1 MKDFSTLPKIIA
13 VDFDGT
19 IVSDEFPKIGKPNY
33 GLIRTLRAMQRKGVK
48 LILWT
53 SRNNSCEMGALLT
66 NAIEACEHFG
76 LKFDAIN
83 ENISEVKKLTGGDTR
98 KVYADVYLDD
108 HSINAATDRLY
119 WSYRVGITF
128 QNLLAIEDEIKDEE
142 ILACQENK
150 PL

>member
-19 IVSDEFPKIGKPNY
+19 IVSDEFPEIGKPNY
-33 GLIRTLRAMQRKGVK
+33 ELIRTLRAMQRKGVK

-53 SRNNSCEMGALLT
+53 SRNNSCEMGTLLT
-66 NAIEACEHFG
+66 NAIEACEHLG

-119 WSYRVGITF
+119 WAYRVGVTF

-142 ILACQENK
+142 ILTCQENK

>member
-33 GLIRTLRAMQRKGVK
+33 ELIRTLRAMQRKGVK

-53 SRNNSCEMGALLT
+53 SRNNSCEMGTLLT